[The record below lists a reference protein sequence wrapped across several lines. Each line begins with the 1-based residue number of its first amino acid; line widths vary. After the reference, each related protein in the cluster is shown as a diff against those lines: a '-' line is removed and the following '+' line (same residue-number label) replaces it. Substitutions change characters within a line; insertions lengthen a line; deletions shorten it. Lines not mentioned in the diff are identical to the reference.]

1 MVVLSLPER
10 IWTPDIVWGKD
21 DSSSEP
27 DSPTPTQSPKSTR
40 PAFISMHSSFT
51 TTGTGASSTL
61 PPPPPISA
69 SEVADPPVTSESSTS
84 TSTKPVKVR
93 RKSQKYY
100 SKDECAICMDSFHR
114 GEVVRI
120 LPCGHVFHKDECDE
134 WLMKWRKLV
143 SLQPISMGQGLMNS
157 VQHAELMLR
166 FLPAPLY
173 RGRRSRQSTT
183 SMSMKV
189 ITMKKKKNIGLRR
202 LSETSRN
209 QYEDYLPDLD
219 LPSGTKKRMKTRLW
233 YLLLVR
239 LDDLIGLSR
248 VCFYELFMLRYEA
261 SSPLFCQDRI
271 SLVVYMYAMMTASLN
286 ELWAID
292 HIPVGDEVFVQTV
305 QLLVREF
312 W

>member
-10 IWTPDIVWGKD
+10 IWTPDIVWEKD

-84 TSTKPVKVR
+84 TSIKPVKVR

-143 SLQPISMGQGLMNS
+143 SFHYHIIATRTDEQCPTCRAD
-157 VQHAELMLR
+157 VT
-166 FLPAPLY
+166 LPPGAPLQGSTLTPIDHVDVNEGDNDEEEEEHWAAAPL
-173 RGRRSRQSTT
+173 RNIKESVRRLFTRSRPTGVERDEEADETTPLVPTPSTPRRS
-183 SMSMKV
+183 
-189 ITMKKKKNIGLRR
+189 
-202 LSETSRN
+202 
-209 QYEDYLPDLD
+209 D
-219 LPSGTKKRMKTRLW
+219 
-233 YLLLVR
+233 
-239 LDDLIGLSR
+239 R
-248 VCFYELFMLRYEA
+248 V
-261 SSPLFCQDRI
+261 
-271 SLVVYMYAMMTASLN
+271 V
-286 ELWAID
+286 
-292 HIPVGDEVFVQTV
+292 
-305 QLLVREF
+305 
-312 W
+312 

>member
-10 IWTPDIVWGKD
+10 IWTPDIVWEKD

-143 SLQPISMGQGLMNS
+143 SFHSISIGQGLINS
-157 VQHAELMLR
+157 AQHAER
-166 FLPAPLY
+166 
-173 RGRRSRQSTT
+173 T
-183 SMSMKV
+183 
-189 ITMKKKKNIGLRR
+189 
-202 LSETSRN
+202 
-209 QYEDYLPDLD
+209 
-219 LPSGTKKRMKTRLW
+219 
-233 YLLLVR
+233 
-239 LDDLIGLSR
+239 
-248 VCFYELFMLRYEA
+248 
-261 SSPLFCQDRI
+261 
-271 SLVVYMYAMMTASLN
+271 
-286 ELWAID
+286 
-292 HIPVGDEVFVQTV
+292 
-305 QLLVREF
+305 
-312 W
+312 